1 MNKKI
6 LHFKINVKNKM
17 IAFKTR
23 CKKCRKLNKKYFTF
37 GFYTIL
43 GIFGITLLLPALPS
57 VAKDLPQNITKYPV
71 PPH

>member
-43 GIFGITLLLPALPS
+43 GTFGPFVIGILAGLILTASILA
-57 VAKDLPQNITKYPV
+57 AQGK
-71 PPH
+71 